1 MSKASI
7 LQVAGYLP
15 ERIVSNEEVEDKI
28 KGSDTTVETKGIL
41 SRLFGSKTRR
51 YASASTQVSDLACMA
66 AEKIL
71 TSIPKESID
80 LLIFAAASSDL
91 IEPAT
96 ANIIQSKLGLSCPGM
111 DIKNACNS
119 FVNAIQ
125 VSAAFIETGTYK
137 RILIVSGE
145 KLSEVVNFQ
154 PNSHEQYIRSLAGYT
169 LGDAGA
175 AMLVGKGDN
184 RRIIYQNFRSIG
196 THWNLCT
203 VKGGGSLAYRD
214 YDQYFFETDSKE
226 LQEVFNEITLDFIHE
241 SLAAAN
247 WAIQDIDFVV
257 SHQISSSTIQKL
269 SAHLHLPPD
278 KFSNI
283 FSKYGN
289 IAAATIPLALSEVVN
304 EGRIRTGDK
313 LMLLGFAA
321 GVSLSVQLIEW

>member
-15 ERIVSNEEVEDKI
+15 ERIVSNEEVESKI
-28 KGSDTTVETKGIL
+28 NVYNAQIETNGIL

-51 YASASTQVSDLACMA
+51 YACASTQVSDLACLA
-66 AEKIL
+66 AKKIL
-71 TSIPKESID
+71 ATTPKDSID

-96 ANIIQSKLGLSCPGM
+96 ANIIQSKLGLSCPVM

-137 RILIVSGE
+137 RVLVVCGE
-145 KLSEVVNFQ
+145 KLSEVINFQ
-154 PNSHEQYIRSLAGYT
+154 PKNYEQYVHSLAGYT

-175 AMLVGKGDN
+175 AMLIGKGEYGK
-184 RRIIYQNFRSIG
+184 IVYQNFRSIG
-196 THWNLCT
+196 THWSLCT
-203 VKGGGSLAYRD
+203 VRGGGSIAYRD

-226 LQEVFNEITLDFIHE
+226 LQDVFNEITLGFIID
-241 SLAAAN
+241 SLAEAN
-247 WAIQDIDFVV
+247 WTINEIDFVV
-257 SHQISSSTIQKL
+257 SHQISSTTIQKL
-269 SAHLHLPPD
+269 STHLGLPLH
-278 KFSNI
+278 KFSNV
-283 FSKYGN
+283 FGKYGN
-289 IAAATIPLALSEVVN
+289 IAAATIPLSLSEIVE
-304 EGRIRTGDK
+304 EGKIKSGDK